1 MQIRKKIPVLLN
13 VLICVPLAIII
24 LVIYGCSVHHYFV
37 KNKQQMIKL
46 VQIEGSALENLI
58 EKNIYQVQLIANDAQ
73 LTQYIKEYAMSKE
86 NAQDKLRKYLEQ
98 INVRNVMILDTDKK
112 VILANIKE
120 QVITDLVK
128 GIDFTKVLSHQSSL
142 FDRTNQK
149 GEKVVYIATP
159 IKEKSGEIIG
169 VLCKE
174 MNHAIFAEFINDMQI
189 ELMGQPYIL
198 DKQFQVVAQGK
209 IAQIDSIL
217 EEQKLEKIINEQ
229 ILQEKN
235 WGQYIN
241 TKSHK
246 ESFMAY
252 YTIKDIGWTV
262 CVTQN
267 ITAMKFQVYKGIILI
282 MAIIIVVV
290 LFVHLAGKK
299 LVEAII
305 KPIDSLMETVNSVAA
320 GSLDHY
326 CCYDE
331 QDEFKTLSMQYN
343 NMLKKLGESDRNF
356 DDACKQLTAMKQKVF
371 FDGLTG
377 CLNKA
382 TFIESLDALLSSKER
397 MNEAALLFI
406 DLDDF
411 KKINDALTHELGDKV
426 LNYVGQSLAS
436 LLTTDS
442 FIGRFGG
449 DEFVIC
455 KTCVNNIEEIHELV
469 YNILSLFEEKLD
481 IGETKVHLT
490 CSVGIAMYPQDG
502 QDSSTL
508 LKNADTAMYKVK
520 DNGKNSYSFYTKSM
534 SQILDRKLLVEEAVR
549 EGIGKHSFYLQ
560 YQPIVDMDLEE
571 TVGCEALIRLKD
583 SELGFIS
590 PAEFIPIAEESDL
603 IIEIGDWVL
612 ENALIA
618 LKCIHN
624 EGHSE
629 FTMNINVSSIQIKE
643 EGFLDKLKRVI
654 KKVGVS
660 PQSIKLEVTESVL
673 IEDVE
678 KSIEIFK
685 QIKDMGIKI
694 ALDDFGTGYS
704 SLNYLR
710 NIPIDVLKMDKTFID
725 EITTSRVLSEI
736 VDSIIGVAHALDLL
750 VVGEGVE
757 DEMQLE
763 VLRRKG
769 CDLIQGYYYSKP
781 LRVEELEAR
790 LQIEK
795 TAKLG

>member
-1 MQIRKKIPVLLN
+1 MQIRKKIPILLN
-13 VLICVPLAIII
+13 ILICVPLAIII
-24 LVIYGCSVHHYFV
+24 LIIYGCSVHHSLA
-37 KNKQQMIKL
+37 KDKQQIIKL
-46 VQIEGSALENLI
+46 AEIEGSALENLI
-58 EKNIYQVQLIANDAQ
+58 EKNVYQVQLIAKDAQ
-73 LTQYIKEYAMSKE
+73 LVEYIKEYGMSKG
-86 NAQDKLRKYLEQ
+86 NIQDKLKQYLEQ
-98 INVRNVMILDTDKK
+98 INVGNVMILDTDKK
-112 VILANIKE
+112 VILANVKD
-120 QVITDLVK
+120 QVTTNLAEN
-128 GIDFTKVLSHQSSL
+128 IDFTSILSNQSSL
-142 FDRTNQK
+142 SDMIDQQD
-149 GEKVVYIATP
+149 EKVVYIATP

-169 VLCKE
+169 VLCKGV
-174 MNHAIFAEFINDMQI
+174 NHNIFTEFINSTQI
-189 ELMGQPYIL
+189 EGTGQSYIL
-198 DKQFQVVAQGK
+198 DKHFQVVAQGNEVQ
-209 IAQIDSIL
+209 ADSML
-217 EEQKLEKIINEQ
+217 EEQSLEKIINHQ
-229 ILQEKN
+229 MLQEKN
-235 WGQYIN
+235 KGEYID
-241 TKSHK
+241 TKAHQK
-246 ESFMAY
+246 IFMAY
-252 YTIKDIGWTV
+252 YTIPDIGWTV
-262 CVTQN
+262 CVAQN
-267 ITAMKFQVYKGIILI
+267 ITAMQLQSCMGGILI
-282 MAIIIVVV
+282 MAMIIIVV
-290 LFVHLAGKK
+290 LLVHVVGKK
-299 LVEAII
+299 LVEAMS
-305 KPIDSLMETVNSVAA
+305 KPIDSLMETMNAVAA
-320 GSLDHY
+320 GNLESY
-326 CCYDE
+326 CPYGE
-331 QDEFKTLSMQYN
+331 QDEFGALSIHYN
-343 NMLKKLGESDRNF
+343 NMLKTLGESNRNF

-382 TFIESLDALLSSKER
+382 TFIESLDAWLSSKEHV
-397 MNEAALLFI
+397 NEAALLFI

-426 LNYVGQSLAS
+426 LNYVGQSLAG
-436 LLTTDS
+436 LLTADS

-455 KTCVNNIEEIHELV
+455 KTCVNNIDEIHELV
-469 YNILSLFEEKLD
+469 YSILSLFEEKLD

-502 QDSSTL
+502 QDSSVL

-520 DNGKNSYSFYTKSM
+520 DNGKNSYSFYTKAM
-534 SQILDRKLLVEEAVR
+534 SQTLDRRLLVEEAVR
-549 EGIGKHSFYLQ
+549 EGIGKNSFYLQ

-612 ENALIA
+612 ENALMA

-624 EGHSE
+624 EGYPE

-643 EGFLDKLKRVI
+643 EGFLDKLKRVV

-673 IEDVE
+673 IEDVQ

-736 VDSIIGVAHALDLL
+736 VDSIISVAHALDLL
-750 VVGEGVE
+750 VVAEGVE

-790 LQIEK
+790 LQAEK
-795 TAKLG
+795 TVKLG

>member
-382 TFIESLDALLSSKER
+382 TFIESLDAWLSSKER